1 MNSTTL
7 KKEGDDESWDLVLV
21 PRKALF
27 KVNLRE
33 LWQYRDLIWMFVR
46 RDIVT
51 VYKQT
56 ILGPIWFVIQPILTT
71 LTYVLI
77 FGNIAGIST
86 DGLPKIVFYLSGI
99 VIWTYFADTFNATSR
114 TFIDNVSIFGKVYFP
129 RLAMPISK
137 TISGMLK
144 FFIQYAFLLVILII
158 FWLNGSN
165 VHPNMYVL
173 LTPLLLLL
181 MAGISLGLGIIFTS
195 LTTKYRDLTF
205 LIIFGV
211 QLLMYATPII
221 YPASVVP
228 EKYRIII
235 AANPLTAIVET
246 FRYAYLGSGTFNPG
260 DLLYS
265 VGFTLVTLIVGV
277 LIFNRMEQNF
287 MDTV

>member
-1 MNSTTL
+1 MSTTAVNTRKDEEPWDTVLSAKRSLFQIDL
-7 KKEGDDESWDLVLV
+7 K
-21 PRKALF
+21 
-27 KVNLRE
+27 E

-86 DGLPKIVFYLSGI
+86 DGLPKILFYLSGI

-114 TFIDNVSIFGKVYFP
+114 TFIDNTSIFGKVYFP

-137 TISGMLK
+137 TISGMMK
-144 FFIQYAFLLVILII
+144 FFIQFGFFLVILFV
-158 FWLNGSN
+158 FWLNGSD
-165 VHPNMYVL
+165 VHPNIWVL
-173 LTPLLLLL
+173 MTPLLLLL

-205 LIIFGV
+205 LIVFGI
-211 QLLMYATPII
+211 QLLMYATPVV
-221 YPASVVP
+221 YPASLVP
-228 EKYRIII
+228 EKYRFIILG
-235 AANPLTAIVET
+235 NPLTAIVET

-260 DLLYS
+260 ALLYS
-265 VGFTLVTLIVGV
+265 CCFTLVALIVGI
-277 LIFNRMEQNF
+277 LIFNKMEQNF